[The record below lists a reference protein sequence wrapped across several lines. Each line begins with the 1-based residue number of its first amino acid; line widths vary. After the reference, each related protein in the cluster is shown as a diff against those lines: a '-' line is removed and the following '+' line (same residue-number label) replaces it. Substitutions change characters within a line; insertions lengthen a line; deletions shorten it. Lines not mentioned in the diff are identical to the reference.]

1 MARMKIS
8 NGTWILVGDGRRAM
22 VLRNDGLAE
31 SPNLHCIATR
41 ETRTPA
47 TRDLGSDA
55 PGRAF
60 APMGGGRRAAMEE
73 TDWHDEAERRFAAS
87 LAADLNAAAHDG
99 RYDDLIVVAPPRI
112 LAELRED
119 LSGEAR
125 SRLRAEIDKDLTR
138 HTIADIE
145 TILLAAG

>member
-1 MARMKIS
+1 MPRMKIA

-31 SPNLHCIATR
+31 SPNLHCISSR
-41 ETRTPA
+41 ETENPR
-47 TRDLGSDA
+47 TRDQGSDA

-60 APMGGGRRAAMEE
+60 ASVGAMRSAVDT
-73 TDWHDEAERRFAAS
+73 TDWHDEAEKRFAAS

-99 RYDDLIVVAPPRI
+99 RYEHLIVVAPPRI
-112 LAELRED
+112 LAELRQD

-125 SRLRAEIDKDLTR
+125 ARLRAEIDKDLTR

>member
-1 MARMKIS
+1 MPRMKIA

-31 SPNLHCIATR
+31 MPNLHCIATR
-41 ETRTPA
+41 ETDNPRT
-47 TRDLGSDA
+47 REQGSDA

-60 APMGGGRRAAMEE
+60 ASVGAMRSSVET
-73 TDWHDEAERRFAAS
+73 TDWHDEAEKKFAAS

-99 RYDDLIVVAPPRI
+99 RYEHLIVVAPPRI
-112 LAELRED
+112 LAELRQD
-119 LSGEAR
+119 LSGEAKA
-125 SRLRAEIDKDLTR
+125 RLQAEIDKDLTR

-145 TILLAAG
+145 TILMAAG

>member
-1 MARMKIS
+1 MPRMKIA

-22 VLRNDGLAE
+22 VLRNEGLAE

-41 ETRTPA
+41 ENDNPPTREQ
-47 TRDLGSDA
+47 GSDA

-60 APMGGGRRAAMEE
+60 ASVGAMRSSVDT
-73 TDWHDEAERRFAAS
+73 TDWHDQEERRFAAS
-87 LAADLNAAAHDG
+87 LAADLNAAAHEG
-99 RYDDLIVVAPPRI
+99 RYQHLIVVAPPRI
-112 LAELRED
+112 LAELRQD

-125 SRLRAEIDKDLTR
+125 ACLRAEIDKDLTR

>member
-1 MARMKIS
+1 MPRMKIA
-8 NGTWILVGDGRRAM
+8 NGTWILVGDGRKAM

-31 SPNLHCIATR
+31 APNLHCIATR
-41 ETRTPA
+41 EQTVAPTRA
-47 TRDLGSDA
+47 YGSDA

-60 APMGGGRRAAMEE
+60 ASIDGRRSAVDN
-73 TDWHDEAERRFAAS
+73 TDWHDLEERRFAAT

-99 RYDDLIVVAPPRI
+99 RYEHLIVVAPPRI
-112 LAELRED
+112 LAELRQD

-125 SRLRAEIDKDLTR
+125 ARVRAEIDKDLTR

-145 TILLAAG
+145 TILMAAG

>member
-1 MARMKIS
+1 MPRMKIA

-31 SPNLHCIATR
+31 MPNLRCISARETENPATR
-41 ETRTPA
+41 EQ
-47 TRDLGSDA
+47 GSDA

-60 APMGGGRRAAMEE
+60 ASVGSMRSTVET
-73 TDWHDEAERRFAAS
+73 TDWHDQEERRFAATV
-87 LAADLNAAAHDG
+87 AADLNVAAREG
-99 RYDDLIVVAPPRI
+99 RYQHLIVVAPPRI
-112 LAELRED
+112 LAELRQD

-125 SRLRAEIDKDLTR
+125 ACVCAEIDKDLTR

>member
-1 MARMKIS
+1 MPRMKIA

-31 SPNLHCIATR
+31 IPNLHCIATR
-41 ETRTPA
+41 ETDNPP
-47 TRDLGSDA
+47 TREQGSDA

-60 APMGGGRRAAMEE
+60 ASIGARRAAVDT
-73 TDWHDEAERRFAAS
+73 TDWHDEAEKKFAAS

-99 RYDDLIVVAPPRI
+99 RYEHLIVVAPPRI
-112 LAELRED
+112 LAELRQD
-119 LSGEAR
+119 LSGEAKAC
-125 SRLRAEIDKDLTR
+125 LRAEIDKDLTR

>member
-1 MARMKIS
+1 MPRMKIA

-41 ETRTPA
+41 ETRNPP
-47 TRDLGSDA
+47 TREQGSDA

-60 APMGGGRRAAMEE
+60 ASVGASRAAFTT

-99 RYDDLIVVAPPRI
+99 RFEDLIVVAPPRI

-125 SRLRAEIDKDLTR
+125 ARLRAEIDKDLTR

>member
-1 MARMKIS
+1 MPRMKIA

-31 SPNLHCIATR
+31 MPNLHCISNK
-41 ETRTPA
+41 EQSNPA
-47 TRDLGSDA
+47 NRDIGSDA

-60 APMGGGRRAAMEE
+60 ASVGAMRSSMAE
-73 TDWHDEAERRFAAS
+73 TDWHDQEERRFAAR

-99 RYDDLIVVAPPRI
+99 RYRDLIVVAPPRI

-119 LSGEAR
+119 LSVEAR
-125 SRLRAEIDKDLTR
+125 ACLRAEIDKDLTR